1 MTSYRVS
8 LAVGLLRPGAD
19 PVAVLPAAVEAARV
33 RTTVEAYD
41 VGVVRGEARV
51 TVRFLADG
59 DDAAREVAGVVV
71 TAVRGLAATSGTSV
85 ARRMGAR
92 WRPVRPPGHPGDT

>member
-1 MTSYRVS
+1 MPSYRVI

-19 PVAVLPAAVEAARV
+19 PEAVLPAAAAAASA

-59 DDAAREVAGVVV
+59 DEAAHDVAHAVEAGVR
-71 TAVRGLAATSGTSV
+71 TFAATSG
-85 ARRMGAR
+85 RRLTRRWGAR
-92 WRPVRPPGHPGDT
+92 WYPA

>member
-1 MTSYRVS
+1 MPSYRVS

-19 PVAVLPAAVEAARV
+19 PESVLPAAVAAGRG

-41 VGVVRGEARV
+41 VGVVRGEARI

-59 DDAAREVAGVVV
+59 DEAAHEVARAVEAGVR
-71 TAVRGLAATSGTSV
+71 ALAATSG
-85 ARRMGAR
+85 RRLTRRWGAR
-92 WRPVRPPGHPGDT
+92 WYPA

>member
-1 MTSYRVS
+1 MPSYRVS
-8 LAVGLLRPGAD
+8 LAVGLLHPGTD
-19 PVAVLPAAVEAARV
+19 PEAVLPAAVAAGRA

-59 DDAAREVAGVVV
+59 DAAAHVVAREVED
-71 TAVRGLAATSGTSV
+71 AVRGLAATSG
-85 ARRMGAR
+85 RRLTRRWGAR
-92 WRPVRPPGHPGDT
+92 WHPA